1 MDVKIEDSWKAHL
14 DKEFGKPYFEELTRF
29 VRSEYG
35 SCVCYPP
42 GRLIFN
48 AFDTTP
54 FDKVRVV
61 ILGQDPY
68 HGEGQAHGL
77 CFSVP
82 EGVQFPPSLRN
93 IFQEVK
99 DETGAEIP
107 ESGNLTRWARQGVF
121 LLNTCLTVRAHQA
134 FSHSGRGWETFT
146 DAVIKTLSEEREG
159 LVFMLWGAPA
169 GRKAALIDGSRHL
182 ILQSAHPSPLSAYR
196 GFFGNHHFELCNRYL
211 AEHGKEPIQW

>member
-1 MDVKIEDSWKAHL
+1 MDVRIEDSWKAHL

-42 GRLIFN
+42 GPLIFN

-107 ESGNLTRWARQGVF
+107 QSGNLTRWARQGVF

-146 DAVIKTLSEEREG
+146 DAVIKTLSEERDG

-169 GRKAALIDGSRHL
+169 GKKASLIDGRKHL

-211 AEHGKEPIQW
+211 TEHGKEAIRW

>member
-1 MDVKIEDSWKAHL
+1 MDVRIEDSWKAHL

-42 GRLIFN
+42 GPLIFN

-107 ESGNLTRWARQGVF
+107 QSGNLTRWARQGVF

-159 LVFMLWGAPA
+159 LGFMLWGAPA
-169 GRKAALIDGSRHL
+169 GKKASLIDGRKHL

-211 AEHGKEPIQW
+211 TEHGKEAIRW